1 VGTFSLSRS
10 QGSAA
15 RSVIEPG
22 DEEAYK
28 QEVVILAA
36 SVRECDPRPRQT
48 AGSKWS
54 IPAPMRKA
62 RAMKSPE
69 QVTDDMVGSSVT
81 ATVVDMVRHAVFAGA
96 VALPMAILGTM
107 DSVETD
113 SEFAS
118 AGEMWLDVQN
128 RMHVAASRD
137 V

>member
-1 VGTFSLSRS
+1 M
-10 QGSAA
+10 
-15 RSVIEPG
+15 EP
-22 DEEAYK
+22 
-28 QEVVILAA
+28 I
-36 SVRECDPRPRQT
+36 
-48 AGSKWS
+48 
-54 IPAPMRKA
+54 
-62 RAMKSPE
+62 MKSQLE
-69 QVTDDMVGSSVT
+69 VTDDMVGSSVT

-107 DSVETD
+107 DSIETD